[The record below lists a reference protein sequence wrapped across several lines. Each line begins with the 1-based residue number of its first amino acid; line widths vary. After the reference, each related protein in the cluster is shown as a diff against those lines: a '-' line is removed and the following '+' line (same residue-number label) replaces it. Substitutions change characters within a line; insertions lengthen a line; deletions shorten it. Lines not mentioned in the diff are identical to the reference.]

1 MGADPATGHG
11 AVQIFHAVLTQHL
24 SDGDG
29 LLRIAGGHIDENLLT
44 VDPLYHALRLM
55 QYDFQTL
62 GVVHYVQDHVAGFH
76 QFLAGGGN
84 LHALLPQLLQNGLIL
99 VKGHDLKAGFQQVQG
114 DLLTHKANAYNAKF
128 MCHIFCSFSR
138 LDGFFFRLYSRWGS
152 QVQKPGT

>member
-62 GVVHYVQDHVAGFH
+62 G
-76 QFLAGGGN
+76 
-84 LHALLPQLLQNGLIL
+84 PQLLQNGLIL